1 MGMLTYYFAKNCMKM
16 KEFGPR
22 REHISLAPS
31 LGSTNVVGVRWVAV
45 GMVGCGC
52 EGLRIGVNV
61 VGVRVVG
68 CGSGRLWV

>member
-1 MGMLTYYFAKNCMKM
+1 MKM

-52 EGLRIGVNV
+52 EGLRIGIDVI
-61 VGVRVVG
+61 GVRVTD
-68 CGSGRLWV
+68 CGLWVCWV